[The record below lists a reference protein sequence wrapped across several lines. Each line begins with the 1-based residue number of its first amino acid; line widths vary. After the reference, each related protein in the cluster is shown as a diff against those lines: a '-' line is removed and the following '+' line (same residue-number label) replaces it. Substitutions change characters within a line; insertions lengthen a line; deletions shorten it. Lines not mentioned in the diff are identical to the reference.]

1 MDEKL
6 LETVVDIAFIVGWER
21 MDESVFGGSRAMV
34 KQIIAWA
41 KEFERKSVGIDW
53 DEDICDYID
62 AIDEF
67 TNEKLEGIGYEAED

>member
-1 MDEKL
+1 MNEKL
-6 LETVVDIAFIVGWER
+6 LETVADIAFIVGWER
-21 MDESVFGGSRAMV
+21 MDEEVFGGSRAMV
-34 KQIIAWA
+34 QQIIAWA

-53 DEDICDYID
+53 DEYICDYIE

>member
-6 LETVVDIAFIVGWER
+6 LETVADIAFIVGWER
-21 MDESVFGGSRAMV
+21 MDEAVFGGSRAMV

-41 KEFERKSVGIDW
+41 KEFERKYVGTDW

-67 TNEKLEGIGYEAED
+67 TNEKLEGIGYEED

>member
-1 MDEKL
+1 MEKTIMDEKL
-6 LETVVDIAFIVGWER
+6 LEAVVDITFNIGWER
-21 MDESVFGGSRAMV
+21 VDEAVFGGSRAMV

-53 DEDICDYID
+53 DICDYID

-67 TNEKLEGIGYEAED
+67 TNEKLEEFISK